1 MGKFFAILFVL
12 AVLYLALG
20 LLVEILFLKREDKR
34 LALDQQA
41 LIRIATWP
49 KRLKDM

>member
-1 MGKFFAILFVL
+1 MGKLLVILFIL
-12 AVLYLALG
+12 AILYLALG
-20 LLVEILFLKREDKR
+20 LLVEILFCKR
-34 LALDQQA
+34 ADQQLTFDQDT